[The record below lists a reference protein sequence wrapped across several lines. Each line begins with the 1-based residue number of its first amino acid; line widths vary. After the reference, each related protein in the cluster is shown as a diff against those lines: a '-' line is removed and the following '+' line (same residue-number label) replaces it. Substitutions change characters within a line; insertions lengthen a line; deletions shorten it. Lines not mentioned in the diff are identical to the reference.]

1 MRFTRKDLIEAMGLK
16 IGDKI
21 KTKTYGTTFTI
32 NDEYY
37 LIADRCYPSSPF
49 ILIDEEFE
57 IVKTTKVGELLCNKI
72 DCESDNCP
80 LNSIN
85 CYLDCCLEIKD
96 NPSLY
101 DKLEA
106 WYKEYKDDGIYNIL
120 KAKLDQ
126 EIK

>member
-1 MRFTRKDLIEAMGLK
+1 MRFTRKELAQAMGLK
-16 IGDKI
+16 PGDKI
-21 KTKTYGTTFTI
+21 KALGTIFTI
-32 NDEYY
+32 NDKYI
-37 LIADRCYPSSPF
+37 LTSSDRDVLSSPA
-49 ILIDEEFE
+49 ILIDSEFE
-57 IVKTTKVGELLCNKI
+57 IVNTIKVGELLCNKI

-80 LNSIN
+80 LNGIN

>member
-1 MRFTRKDLIEAMGLK
+1 MKFTRKDLADAMELK
-16 IGDKI
+16 PGDKI
-21 KTKTYGTTFTI
+21 KALGTIFTI
-32 NDEYY
+32 NDKYI
-37 LIADRCYPSSPF
+37 LTSSDRDFLSSPA
-49 ILIDEEFE
+49 ILIDSEFE
-57 IVKTTKVGELLCNKI
+57 IVNTTKVGELLCNKI

-80 LNSIN
+80 LNGIN

>member
-1 MRFTRKDLIEAMGLK
+1 MKFTRKDLADAMRLK
-16 IGDKI
+16 PGDKI
-21 KTKTYGTTFTI
+21 KALRTIFTI
-32 NDEYY
+32 NDKYI
-37 LIADRCYPSSPF
+37 LTSSDRDFLSSPA
-49 ILIDEEFE
+49 ILIDSEFE
-57 IVKTTKVGELLCNKI
+57 IVNTTKVGELLCNKI

-80 LNSIN
+80 LNGIN

>member
-1 MRFTRKDLIEAMGLK
+1 MRFTRKELAQAMGLK
-16 IGDKI
+16 PGDKI
-21 KTKTYGTTFTI
+21 KALGTIFTI
-32 NDEYY
+32 NDKYI
-37 LIADRCYPSSPF
+37 LTSSDRDFLSSPA
-49 ILIDEEFE
+49 ILIDSEFE
-57 IVKTTKVGELLCNKI
+57 IVNTTKVGELLCNKI

-80 LNSIN
+80 LNGIN

>member
-1 MRFTRKDLIEAMGLK
+1 MRFTRKELAQAKAINKVKAL
-16 IGDKI
+16 
-21 KTKTYGTTFTI
+21 GTIFTI
-32 NDEYY
+32 NDKYI
-37 LIADRCYPSSPF
+37 LTSSDRDFLSSPA
-49 ILIDEEFE
+49 ILIDSEFE
-57 IVKTTKVGELLCNKI
+57 IVNTTKVGELLCNKI

-80 LNSIN
+80 LNGIN

-101 DKLEA
+101 DKLKA